1 MAVLLEGKLVA
12 AAHKA
17 LIQEKIADLAIQGIQ
32 PGLAIILIGE
42 DAASRIYTKR
52 MTKLAESLGLAV
64 FVRELPASATQE
76 QALELMDELSR
87 NVAVH
92 GILPMMPLPAHLNA
106 EQLISRM
113 DPAKDVDGLHPVNI
127 GCVAAGKKNAAAPC
141 TPRAVMAILDHF
153 RIDPA
158 GKRAVIIGRSNVV
171 GKPLMH
177 LLLAKNATVTVCHSK
192 TQELAAVVRQGDIVV
207 AAVGKARMVTAD
219 MIKPGAVVID
229 VGINEVDGVMLGDVD
244 YEPVEAIAGAIT
256 PVPGGV
262 GSVTTTMVLEAVLRE
277 WNHG

>member
-17 LIQEKIADLAIQGIQ
+17 FIQEKIADLAMQGIQ
-32 PGLAIILIGE
+32 PGLAIILIGD

-92 GILPMMPLPAHLNA
+92 GILPMMPVPAHLDV
-106 EQLISRM
+106 EQLIARM

-127 GCVAAGKKNAAAPC
+127 GFVAAGKKNAAAPC
-141 TPRAVMAILDHF
+141 TPRAVMAILEHF

-158 GKRAVIIGRSNVV
+158 GKQAVIIGRSNVV

-192 TQELAAVVRQGDIVV
+192 TQDLAAVVRQGDIVV

-229 VGINEVDGVMLGDVD
+229 VGINEVDGAMFGDVD
-244 YEPVEAIAGAIT
+244 YEPVAAVAGAIT

>member
-17 LIQEKIADLAIQGIQ
+17 FIQEKIADLAMQGIQ
-32 PGLAIILIGE
+32 PGLAIILIGD

-76 QALELMDELSR
+76 QALELMNELSG

-92 GILPMMPLPAHLNA
+92 GILPMMPVPAHLDA
-106 EQLISRM
+106 EQLIARM

-127 GCVAAGKKNAAAPC
+127 GFVAAGKKNAAAPC
-141 TPRAVMAILDHF
+141 TPRAVMAILEHF

-158 GKRAVIIGRSNVV
+158 GKQAVIIGRSNVV

-192 TQELAAVVRQGDIVV
+192 TQDLAAVVRQGDIVV

-229 VGINEVDGVMLGDVD
+229 VGINEVDGAMFGDVD
-244 YEPVEAIAGAIT
+244 YEPVAAVAGAIT